1 MDICFSLSIV
11 YDPPE
16 DGLWGAL
23 EASGNM
29 SGLIGQAAYGEVDF
43 VMSGVMTTRDRF
55 NVADSPMSFDSDYM
69 VFVSPPPQEKNKAV
83 APYMPF
89 NIYVGQNIIKYDSHL
104 P

>member
-1 MDICFSLSIV
+1 MYRIE

-23 EASGNM
+23 EATGNM

-69 VFVSPPPQEKNKAV
+69 VFVSPPPGEKNKAV
-83 APYMPF
+83 APYRVF
-89 NIYVGQNIIKYDSHL
+89 NLYVSVTITISLKTFVI
-104 P
+104 